1 MMGKL
6 ILVICMKRDVRRR
19 VKLLAAIYIP
29 SSFTLGSSFYNSH
42 SASAQVLTLCANFIS
57 LVQTLSV

>member
-19 VKLLAAIYIP
+19 VKLLAAIYQVP
-29 SSFTLGSSFYNSH
+29 SPWAV
-42 SASAQVLTLCANFIS
+42 ASITVT
-57 LVQTLSV
+57 VPVPRY